1 MCIFIQLN
9 VATMSKELTT
19 VAARMAMTSN
29 VGFSLRSILRKNLPK
44 DFKSRT
50 NLDPANEHAVTTL
63 FSFLL
68 MLPVT
73 LVVESPTSVSAA
85 LSSIEDKKSF
95 AMNTFLCGMCYYMY
109 NEMQNKVC
117 TVFLLYL

>member
-1 MCIFIQLN
+1 
-9 VATMSKELTT
+9 
-19 VAARMAMTSN
+19 
-29 VGFSLRSILRKNLPK
+29 
-44 DFKSRT
+44 
-50 NLDPANEHAVTTL
+50 
-63 FSFLL
+63 

-109 NEMQNKVC
+109 NEMQNKVLGSLGPVP
-117 TVFLLYL
+117 TAVGNTLKRVVIFVALYLFTAGESFPLPKIIGCAIAITGCLAFAVCDSKKI